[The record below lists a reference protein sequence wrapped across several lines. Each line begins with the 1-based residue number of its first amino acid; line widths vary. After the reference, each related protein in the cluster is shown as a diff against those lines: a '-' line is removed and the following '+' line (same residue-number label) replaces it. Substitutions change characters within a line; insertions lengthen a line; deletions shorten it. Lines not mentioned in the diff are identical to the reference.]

1 MNKKEFIEIFSQ
13 NADFLSEDELESAKI
28 YLNTRLE
35 DEIDCKDAAAFARDM
50 KLSFEVF
57 KYLED
62 VEAERHISAL
72 GNSISQV
79 IDSVE
84 NDVVPEEK
92 GNEEV
97 AAREA
102 EPIPEP
108 VPQKAQP
115 KTTRKGGLLQK
126 IFSLKGASK
135 TAFIATGIFA
145 LILLSPIFA
154 AVAALCTVLYIVPA
168 VVVLAIWLA
177 IMVAVAASALLGII
191 ALSYGIANIFI
202 TPPIGLMEIG
212 LGTVLF
218 SFMLALW
225 ALDFQFIATLMPFS
239 FKKVT
244 KLLKRIF
251 KKPKDFIFGK
261 KV

>member
-13 NADFLSEDELESAKI
+13 NADFLNEDELESAKI
-28 YLNTRLE
+28 YLSTRLE
-35 DEIDCKDAAAFARDM
+35 DEIDCKDAATFASNM

-62 VEAERHISAL
+62 VEAERHLSAL

-84 NDVVPEEK
+84 NDAMPEEK
-92 GNEEV
+92 DKEEV
-97 AAREA
+97 AVPE
-102 EPIPEP
+102 PEP
-108 VPQKAQP
+108 VSQKTQP
-115 KTTRKGGLLQK
+115 KPRKGGLIQK
-126 IFSLKGASK
+126 IFSQKGASK
-135 TAFIATGIFA
+135 TAFIAIGIFA
-145 LILLSPIFA
+145 LILLVPFFA
-154 AVAALCTVLYIVPA
+154 AIAALCAVMYIVPA
-168 VVVLAIWLA
+168 VAVFAIWLA
-177 IMVAVAASALLGII
+177 IMVAVAVSALLGII

-239 FKKVT
+239 FKRIT
-244 KLLKRIF
+244 KLLSRIF
-251 KKPKDFIFGK
+251 NKPKDFIFGK
-261 KV
+261 KA

>member
-35 DEIDCKDAAAFARDM
+35 DEIDCKDAATFASDM

-62 VEAERHISAL
+62 VEAERHLSAL

-84 NDVVPEEK
+84 NDAMPEEK
-92 GNEEV
+92 EKEEV
-97 AAREA
+97 AVPEP

-108 VPQKAQP
+108 VPQKPQP
-115 KTTRKGGLLQK
+115 KPRKDGLVQK
-126 IFSLKGASK
+126 IFSQKGASK
-135 TAFIATGIFA
+135 TAFVAIGIFA

-154 AVAALCTVLYIVPA
+154 AIAALCAVIYIVPA
-168 VVVLAIWLA
+168 VAVLAIWLA

-239 FKKVT
+239 FKKIT
-244 KLLKRIF
+244 KLLSRIF
-251 KKPKDFIFGK
+251 NKPKDFIFGK
-261 KV
+261 KA